1 MVCQKHQINPQV
13 YHVFQI
19 NICLEC
25 LPIAIPFAKTDQI
38 LIVIELF

>member
-1 MVCQKHQINPQV
+1 MVFQKHQINPQV

-19 NICLEC
+19 NICL
-25 LPIAIPFAKTDQI
+25 PIAIRFAKTDQI